1 MPTFKRYSGIK
12 VCEQSVQRGIV
23 YSGGTDEVRPFWD
36 VDGTPYNRMPNSANT
51 SSNVG
56 KISNNLQ
63 YLSCN
68 SIKASAD
75 SYDASDYNGTSTGTC
90 QFTKSAQT
98 GGFVYQVQFTANES
112 ATIKCFK
119 FFKNLDCYNSSG
131 SWVNVSVLMF
141 AIYFDE
147 PISVTSGQI
156 LNMSINF
163 AYDEEQVTII

>member
-12 VCEQSVQRGIV
+12 VCEQNVQRGIV
-23 YSGGTDEVRPFWD
+23 SSSGTNEVRPFWD
-36 VDGTPYNRMPNSANT
+36 VSGTSYNQMTNT
-51 SSNVG
+51 ASSGSNNT
-56 KISNNLQ
+56 KISNNMK
-63 YLSCN
+63 YLSCD

-90 QFTKSAQT
+90 QFSKFAQT
-98 GGFVYQVQFTANES
+98 YGVVYQVQFTANES

-119 FFKNLDCYNSSG
+119 FFKNLDCFDSFGNAK
-131 SWVNVSVLMF
+131 NVSVLMF

-156 LNMSINF
+156 LSMSINF